1 MNETNLSRCY
11 LWQNLKNLKKKEA
24 TIPTHVFSLSESAV
38 RHARETD
45 EKAIRSHNKKYLM
58 RVFPS
63 GTRVTSSN
71 LDPTSCWRVGS
82 QMVALNWQRPD
93 KGMMLNH
100 AMFAGTGG
108 WVLKPKGYRESSYSE
123 PASPLHSTYVKF
135 DVYRIFDFTL
145 DVLAGQQIPITSL
158 GKDFSESSFR
168 PYVKCQL
175 HISTSDLQR
184 VDDDDS
190 SSSSSVDKEDKKSNP
205 KQRTKT
211 SRSRSPDFGGERLE
225 FRQMSKVIPELSFVR
240 YVHAFCFFA
249 MVILSHFTEKKQ
261 RVVVLCA

>member
-1 MNETNLSRCY
+1 
-11 LWQNLKNLKKKEA
+11 
-24 TIPTHVFSLSESAV
+24 
-38 RHARETD
+38 
-45 EKAIRSHNKKYLM
+45 M

-71 LDPTSCWRVGS
+71 LDPTPCWRVGS
-82 QMVALNWQRPD
+82 QMVALNWQRSD

-123 PASPLHSTYVKF
+123 PASPLHSTHAKF

-158 GKDFSESSFR
+158 GKDFSVSSFR

-190 SSSSSVDKEDKKSNP
+190 SSSSSVDKEDKKSKP

-240 YVHAFCFFA
+240 YVHAFCFCNR
-249 MVILSHFTEKKQ
+249 HF
-261 RVVVLCA
+261 VVLHRGRKKRNG